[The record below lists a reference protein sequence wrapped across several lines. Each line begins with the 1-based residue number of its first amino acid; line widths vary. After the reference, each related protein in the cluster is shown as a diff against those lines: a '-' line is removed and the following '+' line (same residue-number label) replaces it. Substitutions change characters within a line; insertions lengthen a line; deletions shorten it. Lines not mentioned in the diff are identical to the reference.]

1 MSRIFR
7 SAHAVTLVLP
17 PYHHTALPRLFMDLG
32 DLHLSTA
39 HALVAEADGP
49 RLPSRTTSPTQYLQ
63 ALIDGLCDLSLKD
76 PLTGLHN
83 RRYFNAVVESEI
95 DRVAR
100 TGEAAL
106 LLMIDIDHFKR
117 VNDTHGHQVGDRVLQ
132 AVAHAIR
139 SCMRPM
145 DTVARYGGEEFAV
158 VLPACQF
165 SFGDRVAERV
175 RDAVRDASIA
185 LDSAQQLSVS
195 VSIGGAYAIQWIRST
210 SALWIDRADAQLYHA
225 KTEGRNRVCIEE
237 SRDSTVTA
245 DEKNMLLAPLYT
257 SSGWGDLT
265 PNQSSSHGSAH

>member
-1 MSRIFR
+1 
-7 SAHAVTLVLP
+7 
-17 PYHHTALPRLFMDLG
+17 MDLG